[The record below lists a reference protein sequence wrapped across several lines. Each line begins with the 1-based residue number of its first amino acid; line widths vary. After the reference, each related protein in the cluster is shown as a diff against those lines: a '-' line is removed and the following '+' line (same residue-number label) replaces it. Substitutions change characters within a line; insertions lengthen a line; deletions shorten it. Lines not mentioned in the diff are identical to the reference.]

1 MKQFKAHKTKKHFSQ
16 NWLIDKNILQK
27 IIDAAELTVQ
37 DAVLEIGTG
46 TGFLTNAL
54 AESAGQ
60 VISYEV
66 DREIQ
71 DVARTN
77 LQQHKNITLILKD
90 ILDEQQNF
98 QEVTGKP
105 FCKVAANIPYHI
117 TTPILELLI
126 KNIAFIKSV
135 VLMVQ
140 NEIGDRI
147 TALPGTADFSSLSI
161 YIQYHFQA
169 SKFWK
174 VSRRCFKPP
183 PNVDSALIKLIPH
196 STPPVLLHNEDLF
209 FTIVHA
215 AFWGRRK
222 TLRNSLLK
230 YSELDFAPADL
241 DSAINSLGIS
251 PLERGEN
258 LGIGEFAALANKL
271 FEMTNPV

>member
-1 MKQFKAHKTKKHFSQ
+1 MKQFRSAKTKKRFSQ
-16 NWLIDKNILQK
+16 NWLVDKNILQK
-27 IIDAAELTVQ
+27 IIDSAELAKKDT
-37 DAVLEIGTG
+37 VLEIGTG
-46 TGFLTNAL
+46 TGFLTDAL
-54 AESAGQ
+54 AESAGK
-60 VISYEV
+60 VVSYEV

-71 DVARTN
+71 EVARAN
-77 LQQHKNITLILKD
+77 LQHHKNIKLILTD

-105 FCKVAANIPYHI
+105 LCKVAANIPYHI

-126 KNIAFIKSV
+126 KNKPFIKSI

-147 TALPGTADFSSLSI
+147 TALPGTSEFSSLSL

-183 PNVDSALIKLIPH
+183 PNVDSALIKLVPY
-196 STPPVLLHNEDLF
+196 STPPVSLLNEDLF
-209 FTIVHA
+209 FTIIHA
-215 AFWGRRK
+215 SFWGRRK

-230 YSELDFAPADL
+230 YPELSFTPADI
-241 DSAINSLGIS
+241 DNAIGFLGIPS
-251 PLERGEN
+251 LERGEN
-258 LGIGEFAALANKL
+258 LSMAAFAALANKL